1 MFEDIVSNKYLII
14 ALIIALLVVLYL
26 YSQKKPCSVEKM
38 QNVNLTNP
46 INSTNSTKP
55 TKQSHELLEKQWV
68 DKKADL
74 STKNKLHDNA
84 QFAPFAPRADQSWE
98 NYFNNNAEIKMG
110 KYKSLPQPLDDRP
123 DLSQCQPC
131 ICPKPKKWQRYLD
144 SDDEDSDDEYE
155 YIIRRKKS
163 NKN

>member
-38 QNVNLTNP
+38 QNINP
-46 INSTNSTKP
+46 TS
-55 TKQSHELLEKQWV
+55 QSHELSKKTCVNKKV
-68 DKKADL
+68 DFA
-74 STKNKLHDNA
+74 TKNEQHDNV
-84 QFAPFAPRADQSWE
+84 QSWE

-110 KYKSLPQPLDDRP
+110 RNRSIPQPLDDRP

-131 ICPKPKKWQRYLD
+131 ICPKPKKWQKYLD
-144 SDDEDSDDEYE
+144 FDDDDDSDDEYE
-155 YIIRRKKS
+155 YIIRRKKP
-163 NKN
+163 KN